1 MRLFYAKQF
10 SLWFLFFYSRYYVNK
25 FSSEHVYLYRTL
37 HKFRKMPCVLLYD
50 CKLVNY
56 KLILIALYDYGK

>member
-37 HKFRKMPCVLLYD
+37 HKFRKNALTGLVL
-50 CKLVNY
+50 
-56 KLILIALYDYGK
+56 